1 MPTARAL
8 VVSLLIALA
17 EPSIA
22 RADRPPRGEIA
33 LTDLTVDVAV
43 GAGVAFESPHLVIAG
58 VTAYALAAPAL
69 HAAHGDAPGAGVSLA
84 LRVGLPLV
92 IGLTEL
98 TRNKRHGF
106 CQSWLLT
113 TQIECDES
121 LFSQKMWMARQRT
134 LEGAEEMRVGFPGH
148 GDRVADDARL
158 DVDFRVDLAQCVEGQ
173 LHALFD
179 IKRQTI

>member
-1 MPTARAL
+1 VPTARAL

-17 EPSIA
+17 APSIA

-92 IGLTEL
+92 IGLPAGVISARRSSGKSTGPG
-98 TRNKRHGF
+98 RV
-106 CQSWLLT
+106 LLIGAAVGAVGA
-113 TQIECDES
+113 QLIDA
-121 LFSQKMWMARQRT
+121 LLLAGARDTSAAPRM
-134 LEGAEEMRVGFPGH
+134 LAISGAF
-148 GDRVADDARL
+148 
-158 DVDFRVDLAQCVEGQ
+158 
-173 LHALFD
+173 
-179 IKRQTI
+179 